1 MAMIDTE
8 LEAARVKCDRAQKVI
23 HDQCRNARAVLA
35 SLKTTL
41 DSPVD
46 DRLARVSALIEL
58 LEKSQCW
65 LDTLRLELSIIY
77 VANKMGAAEG

>member
-8 LEAARVKCDRAQKVI
+8 LAAARVKCDRAQKAI

-35 SLKTTL
+35 SLKT
-41 DSPVD
+41 DSSRVD